1 MIFHIDNIL
10 IVGRTRV
17 DCRDK
22 VIHVAKV
29 LENLGFLLNLDKS
42 STEPSQVFTY
52 LGFIWDLRSW
62 RVSLKS
68 SREVKICELAAKLW
82 HVSIVTCQQVSSL
95 LEMIQ
100 STDTAVPLARARMR
114 GTQ

>member
-1 MIFHIDNIL
+1 MIFYIDDIL
-10 IVGRTRV
+10 IVGRTRA

-22 VIHVAKV
+22 VVHVAKV

-42 STEPSQVFTY
+42 STEPSQVVTY

-68 SREVKICELAAKLW
+68 CCEVKIRELAARL
-82 HVSIVTCQQVSSL
+82 
-95 LEMIQ
+95 
-100 STDTAVPLARARMR
+100 
-114 GTQ
+114 

>member
-1 MIFHIDNIL
+1 MIFYIDNIL
-10 IVGRTRV
+10 IVGWTRAY
-17 DCRDK
+17 CREK

-42 STEPSQVFTY
+42 STEPSQVVTY

-68 SREVKICELAAKLW
+68 SREVKIHELAARLRNE
-82 HVSIVTCQQVSSL
+82 SIVMC
-95 LEMIQ
+95 
-100 STDTAVPLARARMR
+100 
-114 GTQ
+114 